1 MTHDNAPANPRFDS
15 AVRDSFARQGLMT
28 LFGAMLAEVSPGR
41 VVIEVPFADR
51 LSQQQ
56 GLFHGAVVGAIG
68 DSASGYASLTL
79 MPPQSEVVSVE
90 YKINFLR
97 PAAGDLLRAVGEVVR
112 AGRSVTVARTEVLC
126 RDGQALR
133 PCATLLATM
142 MRVEPGQ
149 R

>member
-1 MTHDNAPANPRFDS
+1 MTIAAASANPRFDCV
-15 AVRDSFARQGLMT
+15 VRDSFARQGLMT
-28 LFGAMLAEVSPGR
+28 LLGAKLAEVAPGR
-41 VVIEVPFADR
+41 VVIEVPFADH

-68 DSASGYASLTL
+68 DSAAGYASLTL
-79 MPPQSEVVSVE
+79 MPADSDVVSVE

-97 PAAGDLLRAVGEVVR
+97 PAAGDLLRAIGEVVR
-112 AGRSVTVARTEVLC
+112 AGRSVTVAKSEILC
-126 RDGQALR
+126 RDGQILR

-142 MRVEPGQ
+142 MRVEPAQ